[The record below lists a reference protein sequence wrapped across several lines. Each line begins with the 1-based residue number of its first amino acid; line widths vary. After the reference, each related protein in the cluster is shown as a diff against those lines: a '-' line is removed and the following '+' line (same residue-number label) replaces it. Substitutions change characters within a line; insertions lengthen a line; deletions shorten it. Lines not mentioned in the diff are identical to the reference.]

1 MKTSV
6 RDVSLG
12 SYTELLHDRNGFQ
25 RWFCERLESEP
36 GLRGRV
42 LDIGCGPNFPAP
54 LARLSELPSQLDGV
68 DPGADISD
76 RSDLA
81 LRWGTSFEDA
91 PIPEA
96 AYDFAFAYNV
106 VEHVTAPQP
115 FFEKLSRVL
124 KPGGVFWA
132 LTPHALHPF
141 TYFVR
146 LVQTLKFKQR
156 YARGR
161 SGINEYPAYYQLN
174 CVSQVSR
181 AIEEG
186 WFAEADFYRLPCT
199 NWDSYFSPPLRFIP
213 HAYDRLAGANRGPFM
228 LLFAMRLTRAI
239 G

>member
-1 MKTSV
+1 METSV

-25 RWFCERLESEP
+25 RWFGDRLESEP

-42 LDIGCGPNFPAP
+42 LDIGCGPNFPAH
-54 LARLSELPSQLDGV
+54 LTRLSELPSQLDGV
-68 DPGADISD
+68 DPAADISD

-81 LRWGTSFEDA
+81 LTWGTSFEDA

-106 VEHVTAPQP
+106 VEHVAAPQP
-115 FFEKLSRVL
+115 FFEKLSRIL

-141 TYFVR
+141 AYLVR
-146 LVQTLKFKQR
+146 TIQGLGLKER
-156 YARGR
+156 YARNR
-161 SGINEYPAYYQLN
+161 IGINDYPAYYRLN
-174 CVSQVSR
+174 SVSQVSR
-181 AIEEG
+181 AVHG
-186 WFAEADFYRLPCT
+186 GRFAQADFFRLPCT
-199 NWDSYFSPPLRFIP
+199 NWDHYFPPRLRFIP
-213 HAYDRLAGANRGPFM
+213 HAYDRLAGVKRGPFM
-228 LLFAMRLTRAI
+228 LLFAMRLTRAS